1 VSARSGRQGR
11 RWGPAGPA
19 RADRLAGY
27 YDRRR
32 ETLGPRARRA
42 DQDRWVRALVA
53 HAWRRA
59 PGIRRRMAAAGLT
72 PAALARVADLG
83 RLPVVKKAQMPDL
96 QRADPP
102 FGGFCTLAPRDLG
115 SVFVSPGP
123 IYEPFAR
130 RDPSPWRAE
139 TAAYAGGFRA
149 GDVVIDTFLYH
160 LTPAAHMFDLGL
172 ARLGCTVVPTG
183 PGNVDV
189 QLRTILDLGAT
200 GYVGTPS
207 FLMTLLT
214 HAAEKSLG
222 RLPLQVAQVGA
233 EALPPSLRRGLE
245 DHGILTRQSF
255 GTADLG
261 LVAYECRQAEG
272 MHVMEDVVLE
282 ICDPETGA
290 ALPPG
295 EVGEIVCTVN
305 HRAYPMIRFG
315 TGDLSVVTEAACP
328 CGRTSPR
335 MLGWRGRADEMT
347 KVRGMFIH
355 PRQAD
360 EVAARVPAVLR
371 WQVVVTRT
379 AHQDE
384 LTLDVELVGDAAV
397 DPARGALVEAIREV
411 MKLRGEVRIVPA
423 GTIPSGAKKIDDRR
437 TWD

>member
-1 VSARSGRQGR
+1 MSAAPR
-11 RWGPAGPA
+11 P
-19 RADRLAGY
+19 DRLAGY

-42 DQDRWVRALVA
+42 YQDRWVRTLVA

-59 PGIRRRMAAAGLT
+59 PGVRRRVEAAGLR
-72 PAALARVADLG
+72 PADLAG
-83 RLPVVKKAQMPDL
+83 TADLPRLPVVKKAQMPDL

-102 FGGFCTLAPRDLG
+102 FGGFCTLPARDLG

-130 RDPSPWRAE
+130 RDRSPWRAE
-139 TAAYAGGFRA
+139 TAAHAGGFRP
-149 GDVVIDTFLYH
+149 GDVVVNTFLYH
-160 LTPAAHMFDLGL
+160 LTPAAHLFDQGL
-172 ARLGCTVVPTG
+172 ALLGCTVVPTG
-183 PGNVDV
+183 PGNTEV
-189 QLRTILDLGAT
+189 QVRTILDLRAT

-207 FLMTLLT
+207 FLMTILK
-214 HAAEKSLG
+214 HADERGLDP
-222 RLPLQVAQVGA
+222 LPLQVAQVGA

-261 LVAYECRQAEG
+261 LVAYECREADG

-282 ICDPETGA
+282 ICDPGTGA
-290 ALPPG
+290 PLAAG
-295 EVGEIVCTVN
+295 ETGEIVCTVN

-315 TGDLSVVTEAACP
+315 TGDLSAVTEMPCP

-355 PRQAD
+355 PRQGD
-360 EVAARVPAVLR
+360 EIAARVPAVAR
-371 WQVVVTRT
+371 WQVVVTRA
-379 AHQDE
+379 AHQDA
-384 LTLDVELVGDAAV
+384 LTLEVELAPGAAAE
-397 DPARGALVEAIREV
+397 PAIGALAGAIRDV
-411 MKLRGEVRIVPA
+411 MKLRGEVRVVAPGAIPA
-423 GTIPSGAKKIDDRR
+423 GAKKIDDRR